1 MTDSGSIAAL
11 AQDVRDGKRSG
22 LGRAITL
29 LESGRAADRPRA
41 EALLAALLPDS
52 GNSIRVG
59 ITGPPGVGKSTLI
72 EALGTQ
78 LTAAGHRL
86 AVLAVDPSSTRTGG
100 SILGDKTRMT
110 ELSRDPNAFIR
121 PTPSSGTLGGV
132 ARHTR
137 ETIVACEAAGFD
149 VVFVETV
156 GVGQSEATVASMVDF
171 FLVLVQPGSGD
182 ELQGIKRG
190 ILELVDLLAVTKA
203 DGTMAP
209 AAERT
214 RHQFSSALHLIP
226 PRHKAWT
233 PKVVTCSALEV
244 TGLEPLWAAV
254 LEHRTA
260 LEASGEWSANRASQN
275 AAWMWRALEEGLLG
289 AVRGNDAVR
298 DLIGTLLGDVRSGV
312 LSPDVAAAKVLARF
326 LESSP
331 ASPG

>member
-1 MTDSGSIAAL
+1 MTDTGAIAAL
-11 AQDVRDGKRSG
+11 ADEVRQGKRAG

-29 LESGRAADRPRA
+29 LESARPQDRPRA

-52 GNSIRVG
+52 GGSIRVG

-72 EALGTQ
+72 EAFGSH
-78 LTAAGHRL
+78 LTAAGRRL

-121 PTPSSGTLGGV
+121 PSPSGGALGGV
-132 ARHTR
+132 ARRTR
-137 ETIVACEAAGFD
+137 ETIVACEASGFD

-203 DGTMAP
+203 DGASAP

-214 RHQFSSALHLIP
+214 RHQFASALQLIP
-226 PRHKAWT
+226 PRHPGWT
-233 PKVVTCSALEV
+233 PKVVTCSALERA
-244 TGLEPLWAAV
+244 GLEVLWSTIE
-254 LEHRTA
+254 EHRSA
-260 LEASGEWSANRASQN
+260 LEASGEWAALRASQN
-275 AAWMWRALEEGLLG
+275 VAWMWRAVEDGLLG
-289 AVRGNDAVR
+289 AVRGDA
-298 DLIGTLLGDVRSGV
+298 DIQALIATLLPTVREGT
-312 LSPDVAAAKVLARF
+312 LSPDVAAAQVLAKF
-326 LESSP
+326 LRTP
-331 ASPG
+331 I